1 MRAGPAMRIE
11 SASASALGS
20 LRLGWRQAG
29 FSSFAYRLAH
39 LRAWRPVVVGG
50 LSMLFFIA

>member
-11 SASASALGS
+11 PFVAGAFRR
-20 LRLGWRQAG
+20 LRLGWPQAG

-39 LRAWRPVVVGG
+39 LRASPPAVLGMLSVVFF
-50 LSMLFFIA
+50 LS